1 MNINQTFVKSI
12 AARLHWSNLLINGCL
27 VLIKEIFMG
36 ILFLD
41 LRKAFDVVYH
51 TILIEKLAAYKLV
64 TRLSNG

>member
-1 MNINQTFVKSI
+1 
-12 AARLHWSNLLINGCL
+12 
-27 VLIKEIFMG
+27 MG

-41 LRKAFDVVYH
+41 LRKAFAVDYH